1 MDSDLLQRR
10 TTHFTLWAPQQTSP
24 DLLIGTFQFGAPP
37 SQVGKP
43 KIALNAVAGAKDLWE
58 IAASSCGLQEG
69 TVYHYWFEVNDTR
82 PGGDPHSRVLVTDPL
97 TFTPDWRLPET
108 NDEQPASVILFRDGQ
123 LVPCDQDGS
132 PLTPVADDNPGQ
144 LAPNN
149 FTIVYE
155 LPTAWIR
162 RPRGGAERGVGTF
175 QDIAAMLDPNLTP
188 PNFDE
193 LEAGQKGHAH
203 IAELGIN
210 AIELLPPA
218 DSYYERQWG
227 YGTSHMYAPDTQL
240 GQPDYYSW
248 STANGDLRSLSEL
261 CHRLKIRLIA
271 DVVMA
276 FARSGTYE
284 RASYDTFHIDADK
297 APDSDPDKFN
307 SRQGNDRKPRQ
318 NFGSALWRF
327 AKQATTYDPI
337 NGGTATLV
345 PARSLHLVAQERWI
359 RDFHVDGYRI
369 DSVENVANWDFLQE
383 FTDNARNRLRDR
395 CAAHGLTNSD
405 ADARFLVVGEE
416 LDLPLD
422 ILTQGRITALWNDR
436 FRELLRCA
444 VLGIPA
450 DNESFESTVMKMV
463 DCTRLGFS
471 DMAQAVNYIGS
482 HDVEGL
488 HKERIATTF
497 RYQFPKID
505 DPNRAD
511 ENDNNNKE
519 IGKRVKLAFSCLLTA
534 VGLPMILAGDEFAE
548 ENDLFDIHGSVTN
561 DSGKQIDPV
570 DFTRLADAWR
580 QDVLKCIKN
589 LIQLRKTHPA
599 LGVNN
604 TKWLH
609 HDPTPG
615 RQIYVWQRGSD
626 DNPVVVVANFSDF
639 GTADPFNPSSEYKVP
654 NWPRPNDFQWKE
666 VCRNRP
672 VDPGRIGREA
682 LFSWEAKVYIHDHHL
697 DG

>member
-1 MDSDLLQRR
+1 MDSNLLKRR

-24 DLLIGTFQFGAPP
+24 ELVIGTFQFGAPP
-37 SQVGKP
+37 LHVGRQKLP
-43 KIALNAVAGAKDLWE
+43 LSAVQGANDLWE
-58 IAASSCGLQEG
+58 IAAANCGLLDA

-82 PGGDPHSRVLVTDPL
+82 PGSDPHSRVLITDPL
-97 TFTPDWRLPET
+97 TCTPDWRLQET
-108 NDEQPASVILFRDGQ
+108 NDEQPASVILFRGGQ
-123 LVPCDQDGS
+123 LVACDQDG
-132 PLTPVADDNPGQ
+132 TPVTEPADDDPAK
-144 LAPNN
+144 LATNN
-149 FTIVYE
+149 FTIIYE
-155 LPTAWIR
+155 LPTSWMR

-175 QDIAAMLDPNLTP
+175 RDIAAMLDPNLTP

-193 LEAGQKGHAH
+193 LEAAQKGHAH

-248 STANGDLRSLSEL
+248 ATANGDLRRLTEL
-261 CHRLKIRLIA
+261 CHRLNIRLIA

-276 FARSGTYE
+276 FARSGAYE

-297 APDSDPDKFN
+297 APDSDPDKWN
-307 SRQGNDRKPRQ
+307 SRQGNDRKPRM

-327 AKQATTYDPI
+327 VQETTTYDPI
-337 NGGTATLV
+337 GGGNATFA
-345 PARSLHLVAQERWI
+345 PARNLHVVAQERWI
-359 RDFHVDGYRI
+359 TDFHIDGYRI
-369 DSVENVANWDFLQE
+369 DSVENVANWDFLE
-383 FTDNARNRLRDR
+383 AFTNSARTRFRDR
-395 CAAHGLTNSD
+395 CATHGLSQND

-416 LDLPLD
+416 LSLPLD
-422 ILTQGRITALWNDR
+422 ILHQRRITALWNDR

-444 VLGIPA
+444 VLGIAA

-463 DCTRLGFS
+463 DCRRLGFD

-482 HDVEGL
+482 HDVEGS

-497 RYQFPKID
+497 RYQFPKVD
-505 DPNRAD
+505 DANQ
-511 ENDNNNKE
+511 NNE

-534 VGLPMILAGDEFAE
+534 VGIPMILAGDEFADE
-548 ENDLFDIHGSVTN
+548 DHLFNIHGNVTN

-570 DFTRLADAWR
+570 DFTRLADPWR
-580 QDVLKCIKN
+580 QDVLSCVKN
-589 LIQLRKTHPA
+589 LIQIRKTHPS
-599 LGVNN
+599 LGVND

-615 RQIYVWQRGSD
+615 RQIYAWQRGGD
-626 DNPVVVVANFSDF
+626 DNPIVVVANFSDF
-639 GTADPFNPSSEYKVP
+639 STADPFNPSSEYVVP
-654 NWPRPNDFQWKE
+654 NWPRPNDFAWKE
-666 VCRNRP
+666 VCLNRP
-672 VDPGRIGREA
+672 VDEGRIGREPI
-682 LFSWEAKVYIHDHHL
+682 FPWEAKVYVHR
-697 DG
+697 

>member
-1 MDSDLLQRR
+1 MDSDLLERR
-10 TTHFTLWAPQQTSP
+10 ITHFTLWAPQQTSP
-24 DLLIGTFQFGAPP
+24 TLVIGRFQFGAPP
-37 SQVGKP
+37 SHADGRTLV
-43 KIALNAVAGAKDLWE
+43 LSSVAGLKDLWE
-58 IAASSCGLQEG
+58 IAAVDCGLQDG

-82 PGGDPHSRVLVTDPL
+82 PGGDPQCRVWVTDPL
-97 TFTPDWRLPET
+97 TVTPDWRLQAT
-108 NDEQPASVILFRDGQ
+108 IGEQPASVILYRGGQ

-132 PLTPVADDNPGQ
+132 PITAPADDDPGQ

-149 FTIVYE
+149 FTVIYE
-155 LPTAWIR
+155 LPTAWMR

-175 QDIAAMLDPNLTP
+175 QDIAAMLDPDLTP

-193 LEAGQKGHAH
+193 LEVAQKGHAH

-240 GQPDYYSW
+240 GQPDYFSW
-248 STANGDLRSLSEL
+248 ATANGDLRRLSEL
-261 CHRLKIRLIA
+261 CHRLKIRLMA

-276 FARSGTYE
+276 FARSGAYE

-297 APDSDPDKFN
+297 APDSDPDKWN
-307 SRQGNDRKPRQ
+307 SRQGDERKARQ
-318 NFGSALWRF
+318 RFGSALWRF
-327 AKQATTYDPI
+327 VQQTETYDPI
-337 NGGTATLV
+337 HGGIAMSV
-345 PARSLHLVAQERWI
+345 PARRLHLVAQERWI
-359 RDFHVDGYRI
+359 RDFHIDGYRI

-383 FTDNARNRLRDR
+383 FTDSARSRFRDR
-395 CAAHGLTNSD
+395 CLKHGLSND
-405 ADARFLVVGEE
+405 EADARFLVVGEE
-416 LDLPLD
+416 LNLPLD

-444 VLGIPA
+444 LLGTKA
-450 DNESFESTVMKMV
+450 EKEESFESTVKDMV
-463 DCTRLGFS
+463 DCTRLGFG
-471 DMAQAVNYIGS
+471 ALTEAVNYIGS

-497 RYQFPKID
+497 RYLFPKID
-505 DPNRAD
+505 DSNHD
-511 ENDNNNKE
+511 VENDNHNKE
-519 IGKRVKLAFSCLLTA
+519 IGKRVKLAFACLLTA
-534 VGLPMILAGDEFAE
+534 VGIPMILAGDEFAD
-548 ENDLFDIHGSVTN
+548 ENDLFDIHGNATN

-570 DFTRLADAWR
+570 DFTRLSDAWR
-580 QDVLKCIKN
+580 RDVLCCVKN
-589 LIQLRKTHPA
+589 LIKLRKTHPA
-599 LGVNN
+599 LGVKE
-604 TKWLH
+604 TKWLP

-615 RQIYVWQRGSD
+615 RQVYVWQRGSD

-639 GTADPFNPSSEYKVP
+639 GTTDPFNPSSEYVVP

-672 VDPGRIGREA
+672 VDAGRIGREPI
-682 LFSWEAKVYIHDHHL
+682 FPWEAKVYIHDER
-697 DG
+697 